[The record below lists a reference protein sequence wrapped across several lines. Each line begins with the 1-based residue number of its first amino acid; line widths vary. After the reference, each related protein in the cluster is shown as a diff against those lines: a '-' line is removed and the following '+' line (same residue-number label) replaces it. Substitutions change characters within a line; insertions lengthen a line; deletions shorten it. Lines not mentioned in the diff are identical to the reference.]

1 MGYGLMESFPVTCQ
15 QVLDF
20 NNDLGKL
27 YKYSGDCKGNA
38 DLQASVEK
46 EHPGADLAGLGNMLY
61 DELQCNR
68 PEDGGPWDEFT
79 FVEYMV
85 FSTLMCSEGL
95 IPPAECDCIM
105 KGNCPS
111 GSDMTSGSDFGSG
124 AGPDPSGSTYTP
136 SGSVGSNG
144 GGPGSGYIG
153 SDGQWYPNSG
163 RGSYSGSGSGH
174 SNPSF

>member
-1 MGYGLMESFPVTCQ
+1 MMGYGLMESFPVTCQ

-46 EHPGADLAGLGNMLY
+46 EHPGADLAGLGKMLY
-61 DELQCNR
+61 DELQCKS
-68 PEDGGPWDEFT
+68 PEDGGAWDEFT

-95 IPPAECDCIM
+95 IPPAECDCIL

-124 AGPDPSGSTYTP
+124 AGPDPSGSTYMP

-144 GGPGSGYIG
+144 GGPSPTAVGAASG
-153 SDGQWYPNSG
+153 W
-163 RGSYSGSGSGH
+163 
-174 SNPSF
+174 F